1 MNKLNSLKG
10 QLIVSCQALAHE
22 PLHSSFIM
30 SKMALAAYRGG
41 AKGIRANTVQDI
53 QEIRKEVSL
62 PIIGIIKQ
70 EYGDHPV
77 FITPTLKEVS
87 ALAEIHVDII
97 AVDATRRT
105 RPNGLSTIEF
115 LAQIKETYPNIPIMG
130 DCADLEDVTLAMGY
144 CDFIGTTLYGYTNY
158 TKGCDISK
166 DTFAYLQEVI
176 NLSSKPVIA
185 EGKVNTPEKA
195 KICLDLG
202 AWCVVVGGAI
212 TRPMEITER
221 FIKEMGLSS

>member
-1 MNKLNSLKG
+1 MNNIESMKG
-10 QLIVSCQALAHE
+10 QLVVSCQALSNE

-41 AKGIRANTVQDI
+41 AKGIRANTTLDI
-53 QEIRKEVSL
+53 EAIREEVSL

-77 FITPTLKEVS
+77 FITPTMKEVD
-87 ALAEIHVDII
+87 ALAQINVEMI

-105 RPNGLSTIEF
+105 RPDGISTEEF
-115 LAQIKETYPNIPIMG
+115 LTTIKKKYPHIALMG
-130 DCADLEDVTLAMGY
+130 DCADLEDVSLAMEY
-144 CDFIGTTLYGYTNY
+144 CDFIGTTLYGYTDY
-158 TKGCDISK
+158 TQSCDIS
-166 DTFAYLQEVI
+166 FNNFEHLQKVI
-176 NLSSKPVIA
+176 DLSSKPVIA

-195 KICLDLG
+195 KLCLELG

-221 FIKEMGLSS
+221 FISEMGLS

>member
-1 MNKLNSLKG
+1 MMIDSLKG
-10 QLIVSCQALAHE
+10 QLVVSCQALAHE

-41 AKGIRANTVQDI
+41 AKGIRANGVQDI
-53 QEIRKEVSL
+53 QAIRKEVDL

-77 FITPTLKEVS
+77 FITPTMKEVS
-87 ALAEIHVDII
+87 ALAEISVDII
-97 AVDATRRT
+97 AVDSTRRA
-105 RPNGLSTIEF
+105 RPDGLSTIEF
-115 LAQIKETYPNIPIMG
+115 LSTIKQSYPHIPLMG
-130 DCADLEDVTLAMGY
+130 DCADLEDVALAMEY
-144 CDFIGTTLYGYTNY
+144 CDFIGTTLYGYTEY
-158 TKGCDISK
+158 TKDCDISK
-166 DTFAYLQEVI
+166 DNFAYLQQVI
-176 NLSSKPVIA
+176 KLSSKPVIA

-195 KICLDLG
+195 KRCLDLG

-221 FIKEMGLSS
+221 FVHAIS

>member
-1 MNKLNSLKG
+1 MINSLKG
-10 QLIVSCQALAHE
+10 QLVVSCQALPHE

-53 QEIRKEVSL
+53 QAIRNEVDL

-77 FITPTLKEVS
+77 FITPTMKEVS
-87 ALAEIHVDII
+87 ALAHIQVDII
-97 AVDATRRT
+97 AVDATK
-105 RPNGLSTIEF
+105 RPRPDGLSTAEF
-115 LAQIKETYPNIPIMG
+115 LTQIKKNYPKILIMG
-130 DCADLEDVTLAMGY
+130 DCANLEDVVLAMEY
-144 CDFIGTTLYGYTNY
+144 CDFIGTTLYGYTDY
-158 TKGCDISK
+158 TQGCDISK
-166 DTFAYLQEVI
+166 DNFSHLQKVI
-176 NLSSKPVIA
+176 ELSSKPVIA

-195 KICLDLG
+195 KLCLELG

-221 FIKEMGLSS
+221 FINEMGLS